1 MVFPPSAALRAA
13 VLAALS
19 TVVRGKA
26 NHRVP
31 IEKVASAV
39 QLPQE
44 LASDAQDSPELD
56 TFLIAVGD
64 AQALW
69 LHELVPDV
77 LLYLALDGLVDMS
90 AHIAGTSALTLA
102 GVRAVAA
109 AKPRNV
115 TVAWFDRFMT
125 PAQYAE
131 LVRYIGGKTRH
142 SRDGSEIRGFV
153 HDYIANVCARDGLR
167 ERILSGN
174 EPSASCIR
182 SWVWKQALSTF
193 RNEGTDAQTRTVKG
207 ARTERD
213 LRGETPQGAFQA
225 PGSGVAVVV
234 YEVSDQAVHG
244 GLTGGA
250 QNCALVDIVDNAQ
263 WADEFCAH
271 QEALSRGMARLE
283 QAVRSYKPG
292 APDRYARVLGHLAR
306 GCSPAEVAREEK
318 VAPARAATLIAE
330 VRAAGRERARID
342 QVRAGVLRYIQ
353 EEPMSTLSDLADL
366 GAKTSDLSSAVSE
379 LIHEGMLHRRRGG
392 SLELTQLGFS
402 SMG

>member
-1 MVFPPSAALRAA
+1 MVFPPSAALCAA
-13 VLAALS
+13 VLSALS
-19 TVVRGKA
+19 TVVRGKV

-39 QLPQE
+39 QQD
-44 LASDAQDSPELD
+44 LAPGVQDTPELS
-56 TFLIAVGD
+56 TFLFAVGEV
-64 AQALW
+64 QATW
-69 LHELVPDV
+69 LQTIVPDV
-77 LLYLALDGLVDMS
+77 LLCLALDGLVDMS
-90 AHIAGTSALTLA
+90 AHISGTSALTLA
-102 GVRAVAA
+102 GSHASGA

-115 TVAWFDRFMT
+115 TVEWFDRFMT
-125 PAQYAE
+125 PAQYAD
-131 LVRYIGGKTRH
+131 LVRYVGGKTRH

-167 ERILSGN
+167 DRILSGN

-225 PGSGVAVVV
+225 PGGGVAVAV
-234 YEVSDQAVHG
+234 YEVSAQMDNGVTSG
-244 GLTGGA
+244 GDR
-250 QNCALVDIVDNAQ
+250 NCALVDIVDNTQ
-263 WADEFCAH
+263 WADEYCAH

-306 GCSPAEVAREEK
+306 GCSPAEVAREEN

-342 QVRAGVLRYIQ
+342 QVRAEVLRYVQ
-353 EEPMSTLSDLADL
+353 GEPMSTLSDLADL

-379 LIHEGMLHRRRGG
+379 LIHEGLLHRRRGG

-402 SMG
+402 SME